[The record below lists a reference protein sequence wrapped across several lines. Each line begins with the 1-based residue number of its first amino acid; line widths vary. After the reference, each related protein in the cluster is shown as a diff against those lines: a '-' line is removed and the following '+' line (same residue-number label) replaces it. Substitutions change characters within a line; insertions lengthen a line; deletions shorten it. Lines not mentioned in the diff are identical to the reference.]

1 MVKYGLIAIAF
12 VALLGMIFTVTGA
25 VYAIILRA
33 ISGIQSDY
41 VNAPDRVKKF
51 LGVPPYGPGGSR

>member
-25 VYAIILRA
+25 VYAIILA
-33 ISGIQSDY
+33 GGVGSAEAASSGGI
-41 VNAPDRVKKF
+41 
-51 LGVPPYGPGGSR
+51 GVIRGGT